1 MFGRRK
7 LAILTAEFLGAGVL
21 TLLILSVQRST
32 IGVPFFVA
40 LAAGLTLTLMTF
52 ALGAYAT
59 NYFNPA
65 VTLGLWTAR
74 KISTLNALVAIIAQ
88 MLGAYAA
95 YFLYKYFV
103 KSDLQ
108 DISGT
113 FNGRVLVAEAVGTGI
128 FAFGVAAALWQR
140 FSPAVTASVAGV
152 ATMVGMV
159 AASSA
164 SIGLLNP
171 AVAFGAQA
179 WEWGTYV
186 LGPVLGA
193 IIGVNLY
200 NFVFAESAVASNAA
214 AAVTAPAATKADKVV
229 TTKSAAAKP
238 ARKTA
243 AKKKTTT
250 PRRKTTRRS

>member
-7 LAILTAEFLGAGVL
+7 LAILTAEFLGTGVL

-52 ALGAYAT
+52 SLGAYAT

-74 KISTLNALVAIIAQ
+74 KITTLSAVVAIVAQ
-88 MLGAYAA
+88 LLGAYVA
-95 YFLYKYFV
+95 YLLYGYFV
-103 KSDLQ
+103 KTKLQ
-108 DISGT
+108 DVGGEFS
-113 FNGRVLVAEAVGTGI
+113 GRVLAAEAVGTAI
-128 FAFGVAAALWQR
+128 FAFGIAAALWQR

-152 ATMVGMV
+152 AYMVGIV

-171 AVAFGAQA
+171 AVAVGANA
-179 WEWGTYV
+179 IEWGTYI

-193 IIGVNLY
+193 VIGINLY
-200 NFVFAESAVASNAA
+200 NFVFAETAVASNAVA
-214 AAVTAPAATKADKVV
+214 AATAPVAVEKAATRRS
-229 TTKSAAAKP
+229 TAAKP
-238 ARKTA
+238 ARKTTTR
-243 AKKKTTT
+243 KKATTT
-250 PRRKTTRRS
+250 RRKTTRRS

>member
-1 MFGRRK
+1 MFGRRN
-7 LAILTAEFLGAGVL
+7 LAILTAEFLGTGVL

-52 ALGAYAT
+52 ALGVYAS

-65 VTLGLWTAR
+65 VTLALWTAR
-74 KISTLNALVAIIAQ
+74 KISTLNAVLAIFAQ
-88 MLGAYAA
+88 ILGAYAA
-95 YFLYKYFV
+95 YLLYSYFV
-103 KSDLQ
+103 KTDLQ
-108 DISGT
+108 DVGGQFS
-113 FNGRVLVAEAVGTGI
+113 GRVLVAEAVGTGI

-140 FSPAVTASVAGV
+140 FSPAVSASVAGV
-152 ATMVGMV
+152 AYMVGIV

-171 AVAFGAQA
+171 AVAFGVKA
-179 WEWGTYV
+179 WVWGTYI

-200 NFVFAESAVASNAA
+200 NLVFAERAVVSNAA
-214 AAVTAPAATKADKVV
+214 AVATPVKADKAVAS
-229 TTKSAAAKP
+229 KSTAAKP
-238 ARKTA
+238 ARRKTT

-250 PRRKTTRRS
+250 RRKTTRRS